1 MRKNRQ
7 SNQNQTILGRFYTY
21 HFKSLPWLK
30 TSNLSRVLGTNNTNN
45 KDPRESGFVII
56 AILIGIVFGLVFFI
70 SIVSFLAQNNGGDGT
85 GIKKATK
92 DTIETNNKPDS
103 QLPTNNKPDKQSPT
117 NNKPQK
123 EDNTQDLGSGY
134 LVCVELNGVNPP
146 RTPALDRRVA
156 RFWIETKQD
165 LDAQGVPPLRFS
177 WGFRTNC
184 QQVNVDSGG
193 NSKATPGTSPHE
205 AGRGVDVRDMT
216 RRRDAELIVA
226 IFHRHGWRWLG
237 PVKDPPHFEIQGYQV
252 GERSHAQWIRKAQAD
267 YERGGPREGCRG
279 PRCGS

>member
-1 MRKNRQ
+1 MLRNKQNKQKNV
-7 SNQNQTILGRFYTY
+7 LARFYSFQ
-21 HFKSLPWLK
+21 FKSLSWIK
-30 TSNLSRVLGTNNTNN
+30 TNNVSKALGASTRTVTN
-45 KDPRESGFVII
+45 KESGFIVI
-56 AILIGIVFGLVFFI
+56 AIIVGIVFLLVFFL
-70 SIVSFLAQNNGGDGT
+70 SILSFLTNNNGGDGT
-85 GIKKATK
+85 GIKKAAN
-92 DTIETNNKPDS
+92 ETNNKPDKVAE
-103 QLPTNNKPDKQSPT
+103 TNNKPDKQSPT

-123 EDNTQDLGSGY
+123 EDTTQDLGSGF
-134 LVCVELNGVNPP
+134 LVCVELNGVNLP

-156 RFWIETKQD
+156 GYWIETKQD
-165 LDAQGVPPLRFS
+165 LDAHGIPPLRFS

-205 AGRGVDVRDMT
+205 AGRALDVRDMT
-216 RRRDAELIVA
+216 RRKDADLIVA

-237 PVKDPPHFEIQGYQV
+237 PVNDPPHFDIEPFRV
-252 GERSHAQWIRKAQAD
+252 GEPSPAAWIRKAQAD